1 MGLGGWTDWW
11 ALCCNKGSSSRSLGS
26 EFGVLGFFTWRG
38 TMVGACRDAPGP
50 RMRDLGDL
58 GCHLISVSQMFS
70 VKWEECQLSL
80 QDDC

>member
-1 MGLGGWTDWW
+1 
-11 ALCCNKGSSSRSLGS
+11 
-26 EFGVLGFFTWRG
+26 
-38 TMVGACRDAPGP
+38 MVGACRGAPGP

-70 VKWEECQLSL
+70 VKWEDCQLSL